1 MKVLLCSTHA
11 GRVERCVDLLG
22 SADSLSVSLI
32 SDGMNSSQ
40 ISSNMSR
47 ACCHGDSRQLRTHL
61 CRVSFKEGK
70 GDVLLPFQGNAPPPP
85 PPLGN
90 YVYPL
95 PSIRSVL
102 NDTY

>member
-32 SDGMNSSQ
+32 SGGMNSSQ

-47 ACCHGDSRQLRTHL
+47 ACCHGDSGQLRTHL

-70 GDVLLPFQGNAPPPP
+70 GDVLLPFRGNAPPPSWKLCISP
-85 PPLGN
+85 PFNQKCLK
-90 YVYPL
+90 
-95 PSIRSVL
+95 
-102 NDTY
+102 